1 MPVFPGAGTKK
12 GSGRCHQKQ
21 GHCALPGAFRLDA
34 LGWPVSQQNVSPFL
48 PHHAPLISLFTA
60 VSCYPPPPQHT
71 PSPRAPAEA
80 LALIS
85 CPQLQNSAPP
95 CSPWGSLAYQP
106 CPRYHDWPT
115 YSTERHCSLLDARR
129 SVSCT
134 PSSPVCHPQLP
145 T

>member
-60 VSCYPPPPQHT
+60 VSCYPPPPTHT
-71 PSPRAPAEA
+71 
-80 LALIS
+80 LT
-85 CPQLQNSAPP
+85 
-95 CSPWGSLAYQP
+95 P
-106 CPRYHDWPT
+106 CPSRGLGTD
-115 YSTERHCSLLDARR
+115 LLSPA
-129 SVSCT
+129 SKFG
-134 PSSPVCHPQLP
+134 PSMFPLGQPGLSALSQIS
-145 T
+145 